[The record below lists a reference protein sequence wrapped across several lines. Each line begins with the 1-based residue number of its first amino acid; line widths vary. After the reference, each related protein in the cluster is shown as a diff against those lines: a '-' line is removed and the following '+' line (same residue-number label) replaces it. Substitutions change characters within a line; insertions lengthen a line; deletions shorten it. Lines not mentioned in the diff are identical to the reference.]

1 VEGSLN
7 WTAYNA
13 SQVEEKRRFV
23 ELLADLCSTI
33 PQPKQEGKGRPR
45 LPLSDMVFA
54 SVYKVYV
61 GFSARRFTSDLRDA
75 FVEGR
80 INTTPH
86 FNSVNRYLSD
96 PQLTEILK
104 ELITVSSLPL
114 KPIETDF
121 AVDSSGFSTCR
132 YVRWFNR
139 KYGRE
144 IDNREWVKV
153 HLMCGVNTRIVS
165 AVDVSGWAANDTNYF
180 VPLVER
186 TAAHL
191 GIREVSA
198 DKAYLS
204 HKNLEAVE
212 ALGGLPFVPF
222 KSNTL
227 EPTKAGTWAKMYH
240 LFAYERDAF
249 MEHYHKRSNI
259 ETAFS
264 MIKGKFGSELRS
276 KSDCGQIN
284 EVLCKVLAHNICVL
298 IQAIHALNI
307 HPVFRDVQMSAGRGT
322 R

>member
-1 VEGSLN
+1 
-7 WTAYNA
+7 
-13 SQVEEKRRFV
+13 
-23 ELLADLCSTI
+23 
-33 PQPKQEGKGRPR
+33 

-61 GFSARRFTSDLRDA
+61 GFSARHFTSDLRDA

-86 FNSVNRYLSD
+86 FNSANRYLSD
-96 PQLTEILK
+96 PQLTEVLK

-114 KPIETDF
+114 KPVETDF

-144 IDNREWVKV
+144 VDNREWVKC

-165 AVDVSGWAANDTNYF
+165 AVDVSGWTANDTNYF

-186 TAAHL
+186 TAAHF

-264 MIKGKFGSELRS
+264 MIKGKFGSALRS
-276 KSDCGQIN
+276 KSDTGQIN

-298 IQAIHALNI
+298 IQAMHALNI
-307 HPVFRDVQMSAGRGT
+307 HPMFRDVQMSAGRG